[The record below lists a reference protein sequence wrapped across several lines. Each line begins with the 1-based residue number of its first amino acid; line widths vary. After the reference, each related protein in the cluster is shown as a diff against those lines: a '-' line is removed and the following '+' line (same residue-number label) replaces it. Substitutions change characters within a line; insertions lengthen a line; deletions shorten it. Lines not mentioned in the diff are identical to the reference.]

1 MEPLEL
7 HAATQARPSGCGG
20 EDVPA
25 VLRGRGGRGGGPNE
39 LEPPWNFMPQRK
51 RTRADAEERTCRLC
65 YGGEEDGPLV
75 QPCACRG
82 TAKWVHNHCL
92 EAWRRTAERED
103 AAYRCVQ
110 CMDHYRDALSIELLR
125 KALEMRREIL
135 GSRHPG
141 TLTSIDDLNVLVLA
155 KFHCRVAAG
164 FRLLGNLYWAGSS
177 LLMVYMY

>member
-1 MEPLEL
+1 MVF
-7 HAATQARPSGCGG
+7 G
-20 EDVPA
+20 
-25 VLRGRGGRGGGPNE
+25 RGRKRG
-39 LEPPWNFMPQRK
+39 LEDDEAEAPTRWSPWNFMPQRK
-51 RTRADAEERTCRLC
+51 RARPDAEERTCRLC

-103 AAYRCVQ
+103 AAYLCVQ

-164 FRLLGNLYWAGSS
+164 FRLIGNLYWAGFS
-177 LLMVYMY
+177 LLTVHVLTEATGTALSEVYTEMG